1 MRREIMSAS
10 NSSERVRTRAQ
21 RVATRVSYV
30 GFQEK
35 TRRLLYEDGGL
46 IKIGL
51 VLLTALLICLVCGV
65 WNPSPDYRLYSTTQR
80 DVVSRTSFK
89 TYSSDLT
96 YAARQEARARTLHY
110 YVNDPAPI
118 EEEKARLVTKMQELL
133 ATPDFS
139 SCSKD
144 SLEFLDGFLSKPIR
158 EDSASVAFEKL
169 KTFFSDDVN
178 LAGFKR
184 SLDHIYAPFVE
195 KGVLHQWGYDS
206 APLIGV
212 GTSNGI
218 STNEATRKIMVYDV
232 GKKPAT
238 AREEDVATVLLGGAA
253 TGRRLVA
260 KNFDDPDV
268 VRLLAEKL
276 KTSVPETLSKD
287 NKTTRE
293 MQDFAESLVEDV
305 YLSYDEGDLL
315 LKAGT
320 RIKPREYKILLQE
333 HQAFVALRSWGQRL
347 SSFFDVFVL
356 IASLL
361 FGAHALFYKKLIV
374 NEVKPQRRSVREC
387 LCFLASMFFFVL
399 LGRIMQVELFSLGAA
414 PEIVPMLVFVQLTAL
429 ASTWDVALTFGVIVA
444 FILSLSGSG
453 NVDTFFVFVGSGVI
467 VASASCNV
475 RTRLQLI
482 GVAFLSGVVSFLVSF
497 AVGYAVNDR
506 SFFYLESVSY
516 GVWCLLAGF
525 ITSGILPVFER
536 AFGILTPMRLLEYG
550 NPSHPLLLELNRR
563 APATSSHSIQTAA
576 IAETAAEAIGARA
589 SLVRVGAY
597 FHDVGKMLQPDHF
610 TENQKGRN
618 IHDELEPRISALV
631 IVAHVKDGVDLGKRY
646 KLPSQIV
653 DLIEQHHGTM
663 LAGYF
668 YQKAVKA
675 AKALDPN
682 APTLDESPFR
692 YPGPIPQTKEAG
704 ILMLADAAESASRSL
719 TDWSPRKVEA
729 MVQKLTE
736 ARIEDGQLTNS
747 RLTLNE
753 IQKIQQSMVTSLLAS
768 RHARVKYPDSDK
780 TEKTPQKNST
790 KEEKEQLKDEGTKS
804 ESKIAEK
811 EKDYF
816 EQKDS
821 SQCGAFKFK
830 NYDDDSSVNI

>member
-1 MRREIMSAS
+1 M
-10 NSSERVRTRAQ
+10 
-21 RVATRVSYV
+21 
-30 GFQEK
+30 
-35 TRRLLYEDGGL
+35 LYEDDGL
-46 IKIGL
+46 GKIGL
-51 VLLTALLICLVCGV
+51 VLATALSICLVCGV
-65 WNPSPDYRLYSTTQR
+65 WNPSPDYRLYTTTDR
-80 DVVSRTSFK
+80 DVISRTSFK
-89 TYSSDLT
+89 MYSPDLT
-96 YAARQEARARTLHY
+96 SAAKQEARARTLHY
-110 YVNDPAPI
+110 YTNDPTPI
-118 EEEKARLVTKMQELL
+118 EEEKIKLVTSMQALI
-133 ATPDFS
+133 ATPNFAD
-139 SCSKD
+139 CSTD
-144 SLEFLDGFLSKPIR
+144 CLEFLNSFLPPPIS
-158 EDSASVAFEKL
+158 EDSAPAAFEKL
-169 KTFFSDDVN
+169 KSYFSDDVN
-178 LAGFKR
+178 LAGFKQ

-195 KGVLHQWGYDS
+195 KGVLLRWGYDS
-206 APLIGV
+206 APLIAAGEHNV
-212 GTSNGI
+212 VSK
-218 STNEATRKIMVYDV
+218 NEAMRKIMIYNA
-232 GKKPAT
+232 GKDPST
-238 AREEDVATVLLGGAA
+238 AFEEDVSTVLLGGAV

-268 VRLLAEKL
+268 VRLLAEKI

-287 NKTTRE
+287 PKTTRE
-293 MQDFAESLVEDV
+293 MQDFAESMVDDV
-305 YLSYDEGDLL
+305 FLSYDKGDLL
-315 LKAGT
+315 LKADT
-320 RIKPREYKILLQE
+320 RIGPQEYKILLQE
-333 HQAFVALRSWGQRL
+333 HKAFVALRSWTQRL

-361 FGAHALFYKKLIV
+361 FGAYALFYKKLIV
-374 NEVKPQRRSVREC
+374 NEVNPQRHTLREC
-387 LCFLASMFFFVL
+387 FCFLSLMFFFVL
-399 LGRIMQVELFSLGAA
+399 LGRIIQVKLFGLGSA

-429 ASTWDVALTFGVIVA
+429 ASTWDVALTFGVILA

-453 NVDTFFVFVGSGVI
+453 NIDTFFVFVGSGVI
-467 VASASCNV
+467 VAGASCNV

-525 ITSGILPVFER
+525 ITSGILPIFER
-536 AFGILTPMRLLEYG
+536 TFGILTPMRLLEYG

-576 IAETAAEAIGARA
+576 IAEAAAEAIGARA

-646 KLPSQIV
+646 KLPTQII

-668 YQKAVKA
+668 YQKAVNA

-682 APTLDESPFR
+682 APPLDESPFR
-692 YPGPIPQTKEAG
+692 YPGPIPQSKEAG
-704 ILMLADAAESASRSL
+704 ILMLADAAESTSRSL
-719 TDWSPRKVEA
+719 TDWSPRKVEG

-736 ARIEDGQLTNS
+736 ARIEDGQLTDS
-747 RLTLNE
+747 GLTLNE
-753 IQKIQQSMVTSLLAS
+753 IQKIRQSMVTSLLAS
-768 RHARVKYPDSDK
+768 RHARVKYPESEK
-780 TEKTPQKNST
+780 TEKTPQKSSV
-790 KEEKEQLKDEGTKS
+790 KEEKEPNKDDGAKNEPKVV
-804 ESKIAEK
+804 
-811 EKDYF
+811 EKDKDKDATF

-821 SQCGAFKFK
+821 SQCGTFKFK
-830 NYDDDSSVNI
+830 SYDDDSNVK